1 MSKWNIVS
9 RIRQFYGVSEDTQ
22 ELKWTRSKIY
32 KRRLEQV
39 KTGWIIS
46 GLCMLAAQNPAV
58 VLALFMFSGFLSLAF
73 LEKD

>member
-1 MSKWNIVS
+1 MSKWNLVS
-9 RIRQFYGVSEDTQ
+9 RIRHFYGVSEDTQ
-22 ELKWTRSKIY
+22 EFEWMRSKVY

-46 GLCMLAAQNPAV
+46 GLCMLILQNPAA

-73 LEKD
+73 LERD